1 VYNILSYSYAHLLV
15 LISYIAALCMVMDNL
30 KLINA
35 QQANTTYA
43 YKHLT
48 EDGHMSAQN
57 MYEVH
62 SVYNI
67 LYTCIC

>member
-1 VYNILSYSYAHLLV
+1 VYNLLSYSYVHLLV
-15 LISYIAALCMVMDNL
+15 SISYITALCMVMNNL

-48 EDGHMSAQN
+48 EDGHPSGQN
-57 MYEVH
+57 M
-62 SVYNI
+62 
-67 LYTCIC
+67 

>member
-15 LISYIAALCMVMDNL
+15 LVSYITALCMVMDNL

-48 EDGHMSAQN
+48 EDGHMSGQN
-57 MYEVH
+57 
-62 SVYNI
+62 
-67 LYTCIC
+67 T